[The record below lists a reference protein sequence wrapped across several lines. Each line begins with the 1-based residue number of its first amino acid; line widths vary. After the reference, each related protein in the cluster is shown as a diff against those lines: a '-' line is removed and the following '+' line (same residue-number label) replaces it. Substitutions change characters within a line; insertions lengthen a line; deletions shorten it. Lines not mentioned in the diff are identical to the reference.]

1 MRRRI
6 LLGAVLAVLAG
17 ASAQADLG
25 RALEHVRARDWAAA
39 DRAARADGEIARA
52 VVSWHRLR
60 AGDGGLD
67 DYLAFLRASP
77 DWPGLPLLVQRGEAR
92 IDPAAAPRDV
102 IEFFS
107 YQLPQTTD
115 GVLRLVRALD
125 ATGRGDDA
133 AAMAVLAW
141 RSMDLSPQAESVL
154 LAGHGAALGDHHIAR
169 IDDLLWRGRL
179 EAAARQRPR
188 VPEGWRLLHD
198 ARAALRSDAPGVD
211 TRIAAVPAALADDP
225 GLAFERMEWRAR
237 RGRMDGVIEILRDR
251 STSPERL
258 GRPDAWGPRRRL
270 VARTLF
276 GDGRDREAYLAA
288 SGNHMTGGADFA
300 DLEWLAGYLA
310 LRRLD
315 SPAAALA
322 HFRRLRAGVTSPI
335 SLGRAG
341 YWEGRAHDALG
352 QTAEA
357 RSAYAFGAEYQ
368 TGFYGQLAAERAGLP
383 LDPRMDGHEAF
394 PVARDS
400 TVAASSVYRAGVAL
414 HGAGDM
420 VLAGRFFAHMAES
433 LDRGDIGRLLSLTEQ
448 LNDPYVQLTI
458 AKRAAD
464 RGHVF
469 HRAYFPDARIDVRD
483 RPGVTE
489 ELALAIARRESE
501 FNPVVQSPA
510 GARGLMQVM
519 PGTGEDVARDLG
531 LPWSLARLGTDPAYN
546 ARLGTAYL
554 AQLIDEFGPNPVLV
568 AAGYNAG
575 PARARQ
581 WIRELGDPR
590 RLGADVDII
599 DWIEAI
605 PYRETRN
612 YVMRVT
618 ESLAPYRARLTGR
631 TGPVTLSADLSA
643 R

>member
-1 MRRRI
+1 
-6 LLGAVLAVLAG
+6 
-17 ASAQADLG
+17 
-25 RALEHVRARDWAAA
+25 
-39 DRAARADGEIARA
+39 
-52 VVSWHRLR
+52 
-60 AGDGGLD
+60 
-67 DYLAFLRASP
+67 
-77 DWPGLPLLVQRGEAR
+77 
-92 IDPAAAPRDV
+92 
-102 IEFFS
+102 
-107 YQLPQTTD
+107 
-115 GVLRLVRALD
+115 
-125 ATGRGDDA
+125 
-133 AAMAVLAW
+133 MAVLAW
-141 RSMDLSPQAESVL
+141 RSMDLTANAESVL
-154 LAGHGAALGDHHIAR
+154 LAAHGAALADHHVAR
-169 IDDLLWRGRL
+169 MDDLLWRGRL

-188 VPEGWRLLHD
+188 VPEDWRLLHD

-211 TRIAAVPAALADDP
+211 TRIAAVPASLADDP

-237 RGRMDGVIEILRDR
+237 RGRDAGVIEILLDR
-251 STSPERL
+251 SATPERL

-276 GDGRDREAYLAA
+276 GDGRDREAYLVAA
-288 SGNHMTGGADFA
+288 GNHMTGGADFA

-315 SPAAALA
+315 SASAAVA
-322 HFRRLRAGVTSPI
+322 HFRRLRAGVASPI

-341 YWEGRAHDALG
+341 YWEGRAHEALDA
-352 QTAEA
+352 TAEA
-357 RSAYAFGAEYQ
+357 AAAYAFGAEYQ
-368 TGFYGQLAAERAGLP
+368 TSFYGQLAAERAGLP

-400 TVAASSVYRAGVAL
+400 TVAASTVYRAGVAL
-414 HGAGDM
+414 HAAGDI

-448 LNDPYVQLTI
+448 LGDPYIQLTI

-464 RGHVF
+464 RGLVF
-469 HRAYFPDARIDVRD
+469 HRAYFPAARIDVQG

-531 LPWSLARLGTDPAYN
+531 LPWSLARLGTDPDYN
-546 ARLGTAYL
+546 AQIGTAYL
-554 AQLIDEFGPNPVLV
+554 AQLIEDFGPNPVLV

-590 RLGADVDII
+590 APGTDIV

-631 TGPVTLSADLSA
+631 TGPVTLSEDLAA

>member
-1 MRRRI
+1 MGRRI

-17 ASAQADLG
+17 LPAQADLA
-25 RALEHVRARDWAAA
+25 RALDHVRARDWAAA

-52 VVSWHRLR
+52 IVAWHRLR
-60 AGDGGLD
+60 AGAGDLD
-67 DYLAFLRASP
+67 AALAFLRDHP
-77 DWPGLPLLVQRGEAR
+77 DWPGLPLLVQRMETA

-102 IEFFS
+102 IELFS
-107 YQLPQTTD
+107 HHLPQTTD

-125 ATGRGDDA
+125 AAGRADDA

-141 RSMDLSPQAESVL
+141 RSMDLTANAESVL
-154 LAGHGAALGDHHIAR
+154 LAAHGAALADPHVAR
-169 IDDLLWRGRL
+169 MDDLLGRGGL

-188 VPEGWRLLHD
+188 VPEDWRLLHD

-211 TRIAAVPAALADDP
+211 TRIAAVPASLADDP

-237 RGRMDGVIEILRDR
+237 RGRDAGVIEILLDR
-251 STSPERL
+251 SATPERL

-276 GDGRDREAYLAA
+276 GDGRDREAYLVAA
-288 SGNHMTGGADFA
+288 GNHMTGGADFA

-315 SPAAALA
+315 SASAAVA
-322 HFRRLRAGVTSPI
+322 HFRRLRAGVASPI

-341 YWEGRAHDALG
+341 YWEGRAHEALDA
-352 QTAEA
+352 TAEA
-357 RSAYAFGAEYQ
+357 AAAYAFGAEYQ
-368 TGFYGQLAAERAGLP
+368 TSFYGQLAAERAGLP

-400 TVAASSVYRAGVAL
+400 AVAASTVYRAGVAL
-414 HGAGDM
+414 HAAGDI

-448 LNDPYVQLTI
+448 LGDPYIQLTI

-464 RGHVF
+464 RGLVF
-469 HRAYFPDARIDVRD
+469 HRAYFPAARIDVQG

-531 LPWSLARLGTDPAYN
+531 LPWSLARLGTDPDYN

-554 AQLIDEFGPNPVLV
+554 AQLIEDFGPNPVLV

-590 RLGADVDII
+590 APGTDIV

-631 TGPVTLSADLSA
+631 TGPVTLSEDLAA